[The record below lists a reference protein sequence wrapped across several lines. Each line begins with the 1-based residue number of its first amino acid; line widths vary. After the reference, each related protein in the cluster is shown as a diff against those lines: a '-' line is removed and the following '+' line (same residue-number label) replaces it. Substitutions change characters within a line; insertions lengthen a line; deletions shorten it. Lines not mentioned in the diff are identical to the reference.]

1 MNLQLRDA
9 IAKAVESLPSQG
21 RSVRAN
27 EAALKAATG
36 ARRLLDHVTDTPS
49 SKWVRKGGSPNGSIL
64 HLRAVHGGRTI
75 ELSIMRDEGL
85 VTANSSGPVG
95 GSGYHVSHPALR
107 LLDPDP
113 IQLVT
118 FAAALVDHAASVS
131 RQMRRPSWNPGRR
144 FEAAVRRALPAGEH
158 DNANTVFYRS
168 SPRRDPIDVGVT
180 VERDGRTTSGY
191 EMGKEVLDLV
201 PPMPAILTTMTHHS
215 TRDICRFT
223 FDTRMREHPALDALG
238 RLRYERDVS
247 RMRRT
252 PR

>member
-64 HLRAVHGGRTI
+64 HL
-75 ELSIMRDEGL
+75 
-85 VTANSSGPVG
+85 
-95 GSGYHVSHPALR
+95 
-107 LLDPDP
+107 
-113 IQLVT
+113 
-118 FAAALVDHAASVS
+118 
-131 RQMRRPSWNPGRR
+131 
-144 FEAAVRRALPAGEH
+144 
-158 DNANTVFYRS
+158 
-168 SPRRDPIDVGVT
+168 
-180 VERDGRTTSGY
+180 
-191 EMGKEVLDLV
+191 
-201 PPMPAILTTMTHHS
+201 PAILTTMTHHS

-252 PR
+252 PT